1 MGFTANYYR
10 QPMVKFTLSLVICT
24 IEIWD
29 KKVKI
34 QNILLIMQNK
44 EIRIKFVLDSEQ
56 DSRINLT
63 GKKYKFQLFRVFVC
77 LKLKRILY
85 KQIYIIYSTVKTN
98 NNINIHPD
106 LKILSVHN
114 VF

>member
-1 MGFTANYYR
+1 MQIY
-10 QPMVKFTLSLVICT
+10 PVIGYT

-56 DSRINLT
+56 NSRINLT
-63 GKKYKFQLFRVFVC
+63 GKKYKF
-77 LKLKRILY
+77 
-85 KQIYIIYSTVKTN
+85 
-98 NNINIHPD
+98 
-106 LKILSVHN
+106 
-114 VF
+114 